1 MKDMCIAECAN
12 NFNSYYGIIADWQQ
26 NEFEMTQKKSFT
38 NRKSFTFG
46 RTCSNLS
53 EYRSKVGIFSCR

>member
-1 MKDMCIAECAN
+1 MKNMCIAECTN
-12 NFNSYYGIIADWQQ
+12 DFNSYYGIIADWPQ
-26 NEFEMTQKKSFT
+26 NEFEKTKKKLVY

-53 EYRSKVGIFSCR
+53 EYRSKVGIFSRR